1 MYLLKVPYIL
11 SEPIARGTRHCDRG
25 SFPLRD
31 SLGGSPNQGTTQMV
45 MSAYLPFLASLWYA
59 TSTFPIQPLILV
71 GESPIQ

>member
-1 MYLLKVPYIL
+1 VI
-11 SEPIARGTRHCDRG
+11 GG
-25 SFPLRD
+25 SFLLRD
-31 SLGGSPNQGTTQMV
+31 SLGGTTQMV